1 VNGVCDE
8 DDFGDDEL
16 IVLVKGLAPFIA
28 LFNATGRRRRCPLSF
43 LVVVVVEQDGRGGT
57 R

>member
-1 VNGVCDE
+1 MNGVCDE